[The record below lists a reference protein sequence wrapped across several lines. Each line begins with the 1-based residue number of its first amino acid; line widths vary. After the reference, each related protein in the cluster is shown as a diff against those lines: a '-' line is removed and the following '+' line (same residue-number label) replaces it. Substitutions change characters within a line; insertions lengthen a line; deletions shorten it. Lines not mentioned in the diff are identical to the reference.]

1 MAALLDA
8 RRLPW
13 LSPGVKKPG
22 WRPHGDAPDVTSG
35 ARRHTAATKWQ
46 RHEDGDIIPAV
57 VNICAL
63 AGLAWLARWWWK
75 RILVRVWDR
84 RYSLGFLRGC
94 TQRLGCRTGWNLE
107 DYGGLQ
113 DLMEMYE
120 ERVSKSQ
127 LPEIPE
133 LRRTV
138 FRPEPEDTPRM
149 DERLCERWRV
159 AARLPCGT

>member
-1 MAALLDA
+1 MAVVTGRQTPAL
-8 RRLPW
+8 

-35 ARRHTAATKWQ
+35 ARRYTAAMKWQ
-46 RHEDGDIIPAV
+46 RHEDGDIILAV

-63 AGLAWLARWWWK
+63 AGQAWLARWWWK

-84 RYSLGFLRGC
+84 AYSLGLLRGC
-94 TQRLGCRTGWNLE
+94 TQRLGRRTGYNLE
-107 DYGGLQ
+107 DYGGLR
-113 DLMEMYE
+113 DFMDMYE

-127 LPEIPE
+127 LPESPE

-138 FRPEPEDTPRM
+138 FRP
-149 DERLCERWRV
+149 CIK
-159 AARLPCGT
+159 LPV